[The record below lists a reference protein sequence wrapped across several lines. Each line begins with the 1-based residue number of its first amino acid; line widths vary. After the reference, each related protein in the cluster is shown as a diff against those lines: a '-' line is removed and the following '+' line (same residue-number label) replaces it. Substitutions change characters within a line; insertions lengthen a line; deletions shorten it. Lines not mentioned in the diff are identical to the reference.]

1 MSVRNDPSA
10 GALASTATDL
20 GAAIAEAQPDQAH
33 LAEGAAYQT
42 AAPENPLVRNLVV
55 SVRASLNGKERVF
68 TSAYAPTRRR
78 LTRPPRP
85 CRALP
90 AEEPRRLAAV
100 DRGAQVDL

>member
-55 SVRASLNGKERVF
+55 SVRASLNGKQRVS

-78 LTRPPRP
+78 LTR
-85 CRALP
+85 
-90 AEEPRRLAAV
+90 
-100 DRGAQVDL
+100 